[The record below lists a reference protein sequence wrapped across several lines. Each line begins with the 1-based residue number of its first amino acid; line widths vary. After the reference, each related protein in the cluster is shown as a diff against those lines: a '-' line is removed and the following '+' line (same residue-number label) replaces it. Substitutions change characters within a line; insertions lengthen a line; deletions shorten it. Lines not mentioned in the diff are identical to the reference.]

1 MKKPLMDGATTV
13 WLVRHASAAGTDG
26 RCCGRLDVPLSPEG
40 IVQARETAARLA
52 QEKIAA
58 VYSSGLR
65 RALETGQMLADA
77 LQLDVTVLETLA
89 EIDFG
94 DFEGMTFEE
103 IQRRYPEAFERWMTQ
118 PTNTRFPN
126 GESFAD
132 MRDRVSRAVD
142 PLLRRHR
149 NESIAIVSHS
159 GVIRFVIGRALSMPA
174 DQIFR
179 LAQRHCAINR
189 IKFTEEGPIV
199 ELMNG

>member
-1 MKKPLMDGATTV
+1 MNGATTV
-13 WLVRHASAAGTDG
+13 WLVRHGLAAGADG

-40 IVQARETAARLA
+40 IIQARETAARLA
-52 QEKIAA
+52 QEKICA

-65 RALETGQMLADA
+65 RTLQTGQMLAAA
-77 LQLDVTVLETLA
+77 LQLNVTVLETLA

-103 IQRRYPEAFERWMTQ
+103 IQRRYPEAFERWVTQ

-132 MRDRVSRAVD
+132 MRDRVSSSVD
-142 PLLRRHR
+142 ALLRRHR

-159 GVIRFVIGRALSMPA
+159 GVIRFLIGRALSMPA

>member
-1 MKKPLMDGATTV
+1 MKESLMDGATTV

-52 QEKIAA
+52 QEKICA

-77 LQLDVTVLETLA
+77 LRLNVTVLETLA

-94 DFEGMTFEE
+94 DFEGMTFED
-103 IQRRYPEAFERWMTQ
+103 IQRRYPEVFERWMTQ
-118 PTNTRFPN
+118 PTNTQFPN

-132 MRDRVSRAVD
+132 MRDRVNSTVD
-142 PLLRRHR
+142 ALMGRHR

-159 GVIRFVIGRALSMPA
+159 GVIRLLIGQALSMPA

-179 LAQRHCAINR
+179 LAQRHAAINR
-189 IKFTEEGPIV
+189 IKFTEQGPIV
-199 ELMNG
+199 ELING

>member
-1 MKKPLMDGATTV
+1 MKESLMDGATTV
-13 WLVRHASAAGTDG
+13 WLVRHASTAGTDG

-40 IVQARETAARLA
+40 IIQARETAARLA
-52 QEKIAA
+52 QEKIGA

-65 RALETGQMLADA
+65 RALETSQVLAGV
-77 LQLDVTVLETLA
+77 LRLNVTVLGTLA

-94 DFEGMTFEE
+94 DFEGLTFEE

-132 MRDRVSRAVD
+132 MRDRVSRTVD
-142 PLLRRHR
+142 ALLRRHR

-159 GVIRFVIGRALSMPA
+159 GVIRFLIGQALSMPA

-179 LAQRHCAINR
+179 LAQRHAAINR

-199 ELMNG
+199 ELING

>member
-1 MKKPLMDGATTV
+1 MDGATTV
-13 WLVRHASAAGTDG
+13 WLVRHASVAGTDG

-40 IVQARETAARLA
+40 IIQARETVARLA
-52 QEKIAA
+52 QEKICA

-65 RALETGQMLADA
+65 RAVETGQMLADA
-77 LQLDVTVLETLA
+77 LQLNVTVLETLA

-103 IQRRYPEAFERWMTQ
+103 IRRRYPEAFERWMTQ

-132 MRDRVSRAVD
+132 MRDRVSRTVD

-159 GVIRFVIGRALSMPA
+159 GVIRFLIGRALSMPA

-179 LAQRHCAINR
+179 LAQRHAAINR
-189 IKFTEEGPIV
+189 IKFTEDGPIV